1 MSQENVER
9 VRRGYKALN
18 RGELHP
24 ESFGAE
30 FEIVEPPEQ
39 PGAETR
45 HGPKGVSDSMTALSE
60 AFDDLQYHPER
71 FIESGDKVVA
81 LLRVRGRG
89 KGSGVVVES
98 KVAHVWTLQGR
109 KFVRVEVYMDIDEA
123 LEAVGLKERSRH
135 PRKGSE

>member
-9 VRRGYKALN
+9 VRRGYEALN
-18 RGELHP
+18 RGELRP
-24 ESFGAE
+24 ESFGAG

-45 HGPKGVSDSMTALSE
+45 RGPKGVSDSMTALTE

-71 FIESGDKVVA
+71 LIESGNKVVV

-89 KGSGVVVES
+89 KGSGIVVES
-98 KVAHVWTLQGR
+98 NVAHVWTLQGP
-109 KFVRVEVYMDIDEA
+109 KPVRVEIYLDVAQAM
-123 LEAVGLKERSRH
+123 EAVGL
-135 PRKGSE
+135 SEQDAHADS